1 MTAKTQT
8 VTQAQLDACLR
19 CIDELTGE
27 VFYRVNSA
35 THVDVTYTVRSH
47 KEFHVLSCTC
57 PSMNPA
63 VDEYGFFKYAPRVC
77 WHCKASVAHSRQY
90 SALKQAEREA
100 ATRLA
105 HLVEMG
111 LTEAEAKVA
120 LSHSLTVDGV
130 PASDEEL

>member
-1 MTAKTQT
+1 
-8 VTQAQLDACLR
+8 
-19 CIDELTGE
+19 
-27 VFYRVNSA
+27 
-35 THVDVTYTVRSH
+35 
-47 KEFHVLSCTC
+47 
-57 PSMNPA
+57 MNPP

-130 PASDEEL
+130 PASDEELVRVYGPASRRPSDSEIRRMAKAYQPKAFSLLR